1 MANFHSLSTAT
12 PWDRA
17 KVNCPNPHGEGTLY
31 LTLPEALAQLGA
43 IETAHILTAVGYC
56 NTDADGRI
64 ARINRTAWYEQL
76 ADVAFIT
83 TNDLPKNADTYRR
96 HGPCDS
102 IRYVPQVIQQY
113 MLDSSDP
120 RAPTV
125 LLKKADLLTLLDFT
139 PYPDN
144 ALNYEYPAMNDQK
157 KAVEET
163 LDMPTNLPAL
173 EAMPM
178 KVVIVLFPNDTQ
190 EYHYF
195 APVDA
200 VVGDH
205 CVVYAKGANKNQ
217 GTFSI
222 GHIERD
228 SADLE
233 NRARSAILGTFN
245 EEFAKHVQQRMDYLS
260 AVKAKLQQKKRQ
272 FEETKFF
279 EMMAESDPEAAELL
293 KQLKQFRV

>member
-1 MANFHSLSTAT
+1 MTFNGSFPPPRAT
-12 PWDRA
+12 PWA
-17 KVNCPNPHGEGTLY
+17 VVKINCPNRLNSGTEY
-31 LTLPEALAQLGA
+31 LTGPVAHEAYGTIELAR
-43 IETAHILTAVGYC
+43 ILSAVGYC
-56 NTDADGRI
+56 DLGTPGCEISRL
-64 ARINRTAWYEQL
+64 NRTAWYEE
-76 ADVAFIT
+76 ARDIAFAT
-83 TNDLPKNADTYRR
+83 PRDLQAAADTHR
-96 HGPCDS
+96 HKISTDR
-102 IRYVPQVIQQY
+102 IRDVPQAILRY
-113 MLDSSDP
+113 LKASDDP
-120 RAPTV
+120 TAPIV
-125 LLKKADLLTLLDFT
+125 LHKKVDILELLQAT
-139 PYPDN
+139 PYPN
-144 ALNYEYPAMNDQK
+144 EYPAMNDPK